1 MSMTYIIVAFAT
13 VLLNNVFLSFAP
25 FEIRIAFGYI
35 ISFSTLIFVAICEV
49 AWHLFETTTAYTV
62 NLTAISLVAMGCTG
76 ECNLCDIN
84 FNFYYNV
91 VYEFFFCFI
100 SLFPFS

>member
-1 MSMTYIIVAFAT
+1 MTYIIVAFAT

-25 FEIRIAFGYI
+25 FEVRIAFGYI

-49 AWHLFETTTAYTV
+49 AWHIFETTTAYTV

-76 ECNLCDIN
+76 E
-84 FNFYYNV
+84 
-91 VYEFFFCFI
+91 
-100 SLFPFS
+100 